1 MKVFGKV
8 KKICQNKLE
17 KNQENQEI
25 YFKNRTFGQLFH
37 LKKKTGK
44 YAGGR
49 FFPHEQ
55 NKKRKVLNP
64 RKGTK
69 EGTVEWS

>member
-1 MKVFGKV
+1 M
-8 KKICQNKLE
+8 KKIRKNLE
-17 KNQENQEI
+17 K
-25 YFKNRTFGQLFH
+25 YFKNRTVGQLFH

-49 FFPHEQ
+49 FFTHEQ

-69 EGTVEWS
+69 EGTIEGS

>member
-1 MKVFGKV
+1 MKTNWN
-8 KKICQNKLE
+8 KIR
-17 KNQENQEI
+17 KNLEI
-25 YFKNRTFGQLFH
+25 YFKNRTVGQLFH

-69 EGTVEWS
+69 EGTIEGS